1 MPVKTLPALVDWTPA
16 EARLGQACLHRDGK
30 DADPV
35 LAPAALER

>member
-1 MPVKTLPALVDWTPA
+1 MPAKTLPALA

-35 LAPAALER
+35 LVLAPAALER